1 MAGNVKKQHYVPRM
15 YLKRFS
21 GDNNRLCVWNLSN
34 DSIMTRQRPE
44 NFAANRYY
52 YDTNKNE
59 LKKALSELIK
69 IYPKAE
75 SIVDFN
81 DEQFVEKALS
91 RMEADVSKVLDEV
104 TSDYEAFYD
113 ETNMRKIIIFLHDLS
128 VRSEKYRMQLENVRE
143 QELSHLEKMGID
155 PSRVEGMD
163 NASKD
168 SQLYG
173 LLAFSPLIRTT
184 MQLIDN
190 YDWYIGVACGKMK
203 FIISD
208 DPAQGVRLGFNDICI
223 PLNGD
228 VAMVFKV
235 NKPNAPLISKEK
247 PTGHTIQLSDKSV
260 ISYNAIQLSYA
271 NRYIFG
277 DKETLTLLQ
286 RFINRQG
293 GYKNIFGDAPMKIYP
308 FD

>member
-91 RMEADVSKVLDEV
+91 RMETDVSKVLDEV
-104 TSDYEAFYD
+104 TFDYEAFYD

-128 VRSEKYRMQLENVRE
+128 VRSEKYRMQLENVRV

-163 NASKD
+163 NTSKD

-173 LLAFSPLIRTT
+173 LLAFSPLIETT
-184 MQLIDN
+184 KYLINN
-190 YDWYIGVACGKMK
+190 YDWYIGAACGKMK

-228 VAMVFKV
+228 VAMIFKV
-235 NKPNAPLISKEK
+235 NEPNAPLISKEK

-260 ISYNAIQLSYA
+260 ISYNVIQLSYA
-271 NRYIFG
+271 NRYMFG
-277 DKETLTLLQ
+277 DKETLTFLQ

-293 GYKNIFGDAPMKIYP
+293 GYKNVFGDAPMKIYP